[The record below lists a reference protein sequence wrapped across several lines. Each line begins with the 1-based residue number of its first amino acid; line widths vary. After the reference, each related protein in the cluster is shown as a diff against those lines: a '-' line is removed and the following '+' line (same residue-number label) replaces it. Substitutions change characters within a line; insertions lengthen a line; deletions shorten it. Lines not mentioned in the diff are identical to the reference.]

1 VRANGL
7 DDEPQYR
14 ISIDREK
21 ASAQGLTLSAIN
33 DTIQSAWGSSYV
45 NDFIDRGRLKRV
57 YVQGDAPSRMLPQ
70 DLGSW
75 YVRNGTGQ
83 MVPFSAFANGEW
95 TYGSPKLERYNGLS
109 SVEILGEPALR
120 RSTGEAMAE
129 MERLAA
135 QLPHG
140 IGYEWT
146 GLSYEEK
153 QAGSKALFLYA
164 LSLAVVFLCLA
175 ALYESWAIPAA
186 VLLVIPLGIVGA
198 ALATLFRGLNNDI
211 YFQVGVLTTMG
222 LSVKN
227 AILIVEFA
235 KQNHEA
241 GLNLIDA
248 ATEAARQRLRPI
260 LMTSL
265 AFILGV
271 APLVIASGAGSGGQ
285 NAIGTGVAGGMI
297 TATVLAIFL
306 VPAFFVAVLRL
317 GESQRRPS
325 RVASTLPAAP
335 AAGE

>member
-1 VRANGL
+1 
-7 DDEPQYR
+7 
-14 ISIDREK
+14 
-21 ASAQGLTLSAIN
+21 
-33 DTIQSAWGSSYV
+33 
-45 NDFIDRGRLKRV
+45 
-57 YVQGDAPSRMLPQ
+57 
-70 DLGSW
+70 
-75 YVRNGTGQ
+75 
-83 MVPFSAFANGEW
+83 VPFSGFANGVW

-109 SVEILGEPALR
+109 SVEVLGEPAPR

-135 QLPHG
+135 KLPRG
-140 IGYEWT
+140 IGYDWT

-153 QAGSKALFLYA
+153 QAGSKALYLYA

-186 VLLVIPLGIVGA
+186 VLLVIPLGIIGA
-198 ALATLFRGLNNDI
+198 VLATFVRGLDNDI
-211 YFQVGVLTTMG
+211 YFQVGMLTTMG

-241 GLNLIDA
+241 GRSLIDA

-260 LMTSL
+260 LMTSF

-271 APLVIASGAGSGGQ
+271 LPLVIASGAGSGGQ

-317 GESQRRPS
+317 VESGSRRDEGS
-325 RVASTLPAAP
+325 PAAAAAQP
-335 AAGE
+335 AGD

>member
-1 VRANGL
+1 
-7 DDEPQYR
+7 
-14 ISIDREK
+14 
-21 ASAQGLTLSAIN
+21 
-33 DTIQSAWGSSYV
+33 
-45 NDFIDRGRLKRV
+45 
-57 YVQGDAPSRMLPQ
+57 MLPQ

-75 YVRNGTGQ
+75 YMRNGTGQ
-83 MVPFSAFANGEW
+83 MVPFSAFANGVW

-109 SVEILGEPALR
+109 SVEIQGEPAPR

-135 QLPHG
+135 KLPDG
-140 IGYEWT
+140 IGYDWT

-175 ALYESWAIPAA
+175 ALYESWAIPAT

-198 ALATLFRGLNNDI
+198 VLATFLRGLNNDI
-211 YFQVGVLTTMG
+211 YFQVGMLTTMG
-222 LSVKN
+222 LAVKN

-235 KQNHEA
+235 QAESRS
-241 GLNLIDA
+241 GSQSDRCGDGSRA
-248 ATEAARQRLRPI
+248 ATAAADSHDL
-260 LMTSL
+260 L

-317 GESQRRPS
+317 VESRQRGEVPD
-325 RVASTLPAAP
+325 LPAAQ